1 MIRVENLAASAACL
15 LISSIGDPDIC
26 HGKPCIRHLRWP
38 VEVVID
44 LVSSGRTMEEILIDH
59 PELERE
65 DIIACLQY
73 ARLLVEVDHGGFGE
87 FNGFSFRH

>member
-1 MIRVENLAASAACL
+1 M
-15 LISSIGDPDIC
+15 
-26 HGKPCIRHLRWP
+26 
-38 VEVVID
+38 
-44 LVSSGRTMEEILIDH
+44 TMEEILIDH

-73 ARLLVEVDHGGFGE
+73 ARILVEVDPGGFGE